1 MKYDEW
7 FRQANRAIVSEMA
20 IQKVTQKELAQ
31 AVGVD
36 PATMNRKL
44 KDPGLFTDRQF
55 EPKRDKQGDR
65 HNIIQ
70 GNAEDAD

>member
-1 MKYDEW
+1 MTSDEW

-44 KDPGLFTDRQF
+44 KDMGKFTTTEFGKVCDRL
-55 EPKRDKQGDR
+55 
-65 HNIIQ
+65 NI
-70 GNAEDAD
+70 NMKSLSHAESAN